1 MMNLNSPFFRLITN
15 IGNLILVSILW
26 IIGCIPIVTIGAS
39 TAALYYTCVKVIRH
53 GRGYLFSSF
62 LQSYRSNLKQGIVV
76 TLLGIL
82 ISFVLYM
89 DFRYITALDAAPQYL
104 VAIYQICM
112 TFFASLLIY
121 LVATMSRFSVS
132 FFQTG
137 RRCCISFFQLLKLS
151 VFMMIRHFYY
161 TIVMLVLLI
170 TVIILMMA
178 VPFSVFFLPGIYILL
193 TSLIM
198 EKVLQKYTPHVE
210 DGSDE
215 GSWYL
220 AK

>member
-62 LQSYRSNLKQGIVV
+62 LQAYRSNLKQGIVV

-132 FFQTG
+132 FFQ
-137 RRCCISFFQLLKLS
+137 LLKLS

-178 VPFSVFFLPGIYILL
+178 VPFSVLFLPGIYILL

-198 EKVLQKYTPHVE
+198 EKVLQKYTPHAK

>member
-15 IGNLILVSILW
+15 IGNLILVSILS

-62 LQSYRSNLKQGIVV
+62 LQAYRSNLKQGIVV

-89 DFRYITALDAAPQYL
+89 DFRYITALNAAPQYL
-104 VAIYQICM
+104 VTIYQICM

-121 LVATMSRFSVS
+121 LVATMSRFSV
-132 FFQTG
+132 
-137 RRCCISFFQLLKLS
+137 SFFQLLKLS

>member
-112 TFFASLLIY
+112 TFFASLLNVS
-121 LVATMSRFSVS
+121 LFCVFFSIIKIICFYDDSPFLLYDCHACASDHSYYSYDGSS
-132 FFQTG
+132 FFRILSSG
-137 RRCCISFFQLLKLS
+137 NLYSFNFANYGKGTS
-151 VFMMIRHFYY
+151 K
-161 TIVMLVLLI
+161 
-170 TVIILMMA
+170 
-178 VPFSVFFLPGIYILL
+178 IY
-193 TSLIM
+193 S
-198 EKVLQKYTPHVE
+198 
-210 DGSDE
+210 SC
-215 GSWYL
+215 
-220 AK
+220 

>member
-62 LQSYRSNLKQGIVV
+62 LQAYRSNLKQGIVV

-132 FFQTG
+132 FFSIIKIICFYDDSPFLLYDCHACASDHSYYSYDG
-137 RRCCISFFQLLKLS
+137 SSFFRILS
-151 VFMMIRHFYY
+151 SGNLYSFNFANYGKG
-161 TIVMLVLLI
+161 T
-170 TVIILMMA
+170 
-178 VPFSVFFLPGIYILL
+178 SKIYA
-193 TSLIM
+193 SR
-198 EKVLQKYTPHVE
+198 Q
-210 DGSDE
+210 
-215 GSWYL
+215 
-220 AK
+220 

>member
-62 LQSYRSNLKQGIVV
+62 IHAYRSNLKQGTII

-82 ISFVLYM
+82 ISFVLYT
-89 DFRYITALDAAPQYL
+89 DFRYITSLANAPEYL
-104 VAIYQICM
+104 VAIYQICL

-121 LVATMSRFSVS
+121 LITIMSRFSV
-132 FFQTG
+132 TL
-137 RRCCISFFQLLKLS
+137 FQLLKLA

-170 TVIILMMA
+170 AAAILMMA

-193 TSLIM
+193 TSLVM
-198 EKVLQKYTPHVE
+198 EKILQKYTPHFE

>member
-62 LQSYRSNLKQGIVV
+62 LQAYRSNLKQGIVV

-89 DFRYITALDAAPQYL
+89 DFRYITALNAAPQYL
-104 VAIYQICM
+104 VTIYQICM

-121 LVATMSRFSVS
+121 LVATMSRFSV
-132 FFQTG
+132 
-137 RRCCISFFQLLKLS
+137 SFFQLLKLS

-193 TSLIM
+193 T
-198 EKVLQKYTPHVE
+198 
-210 DGSDE
+210 
-215 GSWYL
+215 
-220 AK
+220 

>member
-39 TAALYYTCVKVIRH
+39 TAALYYTCIKVIRH

-62 LQSYRSNLKQGIVV
+62 LQAYRSNLKQGIVV

-132 FFQTG
+132 FFQ
-137 RRCCISFFQLLKLS
+137 LLKLS

-178 VPFSVFFLPGIYILL
+178 VPFSVLFLPGIYILL

-198 EKVLQKYTPHVE
+198 EKVLQKYTPHAK

>member
-62 LQSYRSNLKQGIVV
+62 LQAYRSNLKQGIVV

-89 DFRYITALDAAPQYL
+89 DFRYITALNAAPQYL
-104 VAIYQICM
+104 VTIYQICM

-121 LVATMSRFSVS
+121 LVATMSRFSV
-132 FFQTG
+132 
-137 RRCCISFFQLLKLS
+137 SFFQLLKLS

-178 VPFSVFFLPGIYILL
+178 VPFSVLFLPGIYILL

-198 EKVLQKYTPHVE
+198 EKVLQKYTPHAK

>member
-62 LQSYRSNLKQGIVV
+62 LQAYRSNLKQGIVV

-89 DFRYITALDAAPQYL
+89 DFRYITALNAAPQYL
-104 VAIYQICM
+104 VTIYQICM

-121 LVATMSRFSVS
+121 LVATMSRFSV
-132 FFQTG
+132 
-137 RRCCISFFQLLKLS
+137 SFFQLLKLS

-178 VPFSVFFLPGIYILL
+178 VPFSVLFLPGIYILL

>member
-132 FFQTG
+132 FFQ
-137 RRCCISFFQLLKLS
+137 LLKLS

-198 EKVLQKYTPHVE
+198 EKVLQKYTPHAR

>member
-1 MMNLNSPFFRLITN
+1 MLP
-15 IGNLILVSILW
+15 
-26 IIGCIPIVTIGAS
+26 
-39 TAALYYTCVKVIRH
+39 
-53 GRGYLFSSF
+53 
-62 LQSYRSNLKQGIVV
+62 
-76 TLLGIL
+76 LLGIL

-132 FFQTG
+132 FFQ
-137 RRCCISFFQLLKLS
+137 LLKLS

-178 VPFSVFFLPGIYILL
+178 VPFFRILSSGNLYSFNFANYGKGTSKIY
-193 TSLIM
+193 S
-198 EKVLQKYTPHVE
+198 
-210 DGSDE
+210 SC
-215 GSWYL
+215 
-220 AK
+220 

>member
-1 MMNLNSPFFRLITN
+1 M
-15 IGNLILVSILW
+15 
-26 IIGCIPIVTIGAS
+26 
-39 TAALYYTCVKVIRH
+39 IRH

-82 ISFVLYM
+82 LSFVLYM

-132 FFQTG
+132 FFQ
-137 RRCCISFFQLLKLS
+137 LLKLS

-178 VPFSVFFLPGIYILL
+178 VPFSVLFLPGIYILL

-198 EKVLQKYTPHVE
+198 EKVLQKYTPHAK

>member
-39 TAALYYTCVKVIRH
+39 TAALYYICVKVIRH

-132 FFQTG
+132 FFQ
-137 RRCCISFFQLLKLS
+137 LLKLS

>member
-39 TAALYYTCVKVIRH
+39 TAALYYNCVKVIRH

-62 LQSYRSNLKQGIVV
+62 LQAYRSNLKQGIVV

-132 FFQTG
+132 FFQ
-137 RRCCISFFQLLKLS
+137 LLKLS

-178 VPFSVFFLPGIYILL
+178 VPFSVLFLPGIYILL

-198 EKVLQKYTPHVE
+198 EKVLQKYTPHAK

>member
-26 IIGCIPIVTIGAS
+26 LIGCIPIVTIGAS
-39 TAALYYTCVKVIRH
+39 TAALYYTGVKVIRH

-132 FFQTG
+132 FFQ
-137 RRCCISFFQLLKLS
+137 LLKLS

-178 VPFSVFFLPGIYILL
+178 VPFSVLFLPGIYILL

-198 EKVLQKYTPHVE
+198 EKVLQKYTPHAK